1 MRSEG
6 IPKSREIIEAM
17 RIIATE
23 NMSGM
28 GFFLPNKYFARDGL
42 FKKPVIERLFQINPS
57 LVRVYVGNSSSGLG
71 LRELTDEELR
81 AIKKNFREIIT
92 PKEVHPT
99 TDSETKPPDT
109 LLSQPDEIYTQLHF
123 QPQKEIN
130 PLSDDEL
137 LSRERQIIS
146 FLQGYNHNEGMM
158 IMKVEEWLLGE
169 LNNIIDKPLVF
180 LADLI
185 EPPQLSQKQ
194 QPIYVGIY
202 SLSQFLLGDLEL
214 ANAFMQ
220 TVSEMRTTSFEEV
233 ETVCEKY
240 LSPSLTRI
248 LILLDQYD
256 NPDELIIYNLNNLR
270 NQLSKYFKQPSY

>member
-6 IPKSREIIEAM
+6 IPNSREVIEAM

-42 FKKPVIERLFQINPS
+42 LKRPVIEKLFRINPS
-57 LVRVYVGNSSSGLG
+57 IVRIYIGNSSSGLG

-81 AIKKNFREIIT
+81 AIKNNFRKIIT
-92 PKEVHPT
+92 PKEVYPT
-99 TDSETKPPDT
+99 KDSETKQPDT
-109 LLSQPDEIYTQLHF
+109 LPSQPDEIYTQLHF

-130 PLSDDEL
+130 SLSGDEL

-158 IMKVEEWLLGE
+158 IMKVGEWLLGE
-169 LNNIIDKPLVF
+169 LNNIFDKPLVF

-185 EPPQLSQKQ
+185 ETPQLSQKQ
-194 QPIYVGIY
+194 QPVYVGTY
-202 SLSQFLLGDLEL
+202 NLSQFLLGDFEL

-220 TVSEMRTTSFEEV
+220 TVSEMRTKPFEEI

-240 LSPSLTRI
+240 LSPSLTRTST
-248 LILLDQYD
+248 LLD
-256 NPDELIIYNLNNLR
+256 
-270 NQLSKYFKQPSY
+270 